1 MFIFFILKAGDDKY
15 DCIVKI
21 QIYSNLAGKLN
32 NKGYYVAQGIDGS
45 GISINDMTNPGIYRF
60 YVNPNTDN
68 ANYLGWTART
78 LLICTGDCAGYVHQ
92 IFYSNWGHCVFRR
105 NEIQGILTFD
115 YNLPLY
121 HIDAKAEVAELSNRI
136 TALENLIK
144 SNV

>member
-1 MFIFFILKAGDDKY
+1 M
-15 DCIVKI
+15 
-21 QIYSNLAGKLN
+21 AGKLTN
-32 NKGYYVAQGIDGS
+32 GGYYRAET
-45 GISINDMTNPGIYRF
+45 SINDMTAPGIHRF

>member
-1 MFIFFILKAGDDKY
+1 MTIWGNIILIEKNVST
-15 DCIVKI
+15 IN
-21 QIYSNLAGKLN
+21 SNLAGKLN
-32 NKGYYVAQGIDGS
+32 NKGFYTAQGIDGS
-45 GISINDMTNPGIYRF
+45 GISINDMTAPGIYRF

-92 IFYSNWGHCVFRR
+92 IFYSSWGHCVFRR

-121 HIDAKAEVAELSNRI
+121 HIDAKNEIAELNSRVK
-136 TALENLIK
+136 ALEDMIK
-144 SNV
+144 LDV

>member
-1 MFIFFILKAGDDKY
+1 M
-15 DCIVKI
+15 
-21 QIYSNLAGKLN
+21 AGKLN
-32 NKGYYVAQGIDGS
+32 NKGYYTAQGIDGS
-45 GISINDMTNPGIYRF
+45 GISINDMTAPGIYRF

-121 HIDAKAEVAELSNRI
+121 HIDAKSEIAELSKRI
-136 TALENLIK
+136 TALEGMIK
-144 SNV
+144 SNG